1 MYDIL
6 RLYGGLRIRCLW
18 RMIRELKLAA
28 IPALLLLMLLGVITW
43 KELGTAPVYYSVL
56 VDVTLLLAWHLT
68 RSDSVFL
75 SSIFCERRT
84 KMLFFAE
91 YTLLSAPFLCFFLYR
106 SAPWAVAIVL
116 LALVIVCFLPCGGIS
131 LRLPTCPCLA
141 SGSYE
146 YHRAARLTL
155 PLLLPLMAAG
165 AIGAYIGNRH
175 LVIGVSMIAVSVF
188 SMLMMREW
196 HMEYLFHYKS
206 AARFLRLKLLFAL
219 RNACIIFLPFIV
231 CLLLVAPS
239 WSQLL
244 LGGSYCLGASLLLF
258 QVEMLCFVSGGTN
271 SGNDLISALVY
282 VALNVIFCVSALVP
296 QALVLS
302 VIVSVILAYHAYLVI
317 KKYK

>member
-1 MYDIL
+1 MRDIL
-6 RLYGGLRIRCLW
+6 RLYWGLRIRCLW
-18 RMIRELKLAA
+18 RMIKELKLVAV
-28 IPALLLLMLLGVITW
+28 PALLLLLLLGVITW
-43 KELGTAPVYYSVL
+43 KELATAPVYYSVL

-75 SSIFCERRT
+75 YSIFGERRT

-91 YTLLSAPFLCFFLYR
+91 YALLSAPFLCFFLYR
-106 SAPWAVAIVL
+106 GAPWTVAIFLMAV
-116 LALVIVCFLPCGGIS
+116 VIVRFLPCGGIS
-131 LRLPTCPCLA
+131 LRLPTWPCLA

-155 PLLLPLMAAG
+155 PLLLPLMTAG
-165 AIGAYIGNRH
+165 AIGAYNGNRH
-175 LVIGVSMIAVSVF
+175 LVIGVSLIAVSVF

-206 AARFLRLKLLFAL
+206 AARFLWLKLLFAL
-219 RNACIIFLPFIV
+219 RNACLIFLPFIV
-231 CLLLVAPS
+231 CLLLVDLG

-244 LGGSYCLGASLLLF
+244 VGASYCLGASLLLF

-271 SGNDLISALVY
+271 SDNDLISALMY
-282 VALNVIFCVSALVP
+282 VVLNVLFCVSALVP
-296 QALVLS
+296 QALALS
-302 VIVSVILAYHAYLVI
+302 VIVSGVLAYHAYSVI